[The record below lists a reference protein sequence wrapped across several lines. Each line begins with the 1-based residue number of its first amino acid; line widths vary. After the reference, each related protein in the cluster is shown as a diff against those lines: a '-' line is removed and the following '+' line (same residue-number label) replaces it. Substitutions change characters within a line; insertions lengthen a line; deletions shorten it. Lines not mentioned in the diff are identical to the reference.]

1 MAGKKNWK
9 KEIKRGTIQLCVLS
23 LLKEG
28 PMYGYQII
36 TALRERSDGYFEL
49 KEGTIYPALYRLEKE
64 GYAESRWLQK
74 DKRPPRNYYSITEL
88 GKKHMQKTLEEWI
101 RMVKATTAIL
111 GKKEDAA

>member
-1 MAGKKNWK
+1 MVGEKNWK

-36 TALRERSDGYFEL
+36 TALRERSNTYFDL

-64 GYAESRWLQK
+64 GYAKSRWLQK
-74 DKRPPRNYYSITEL
+74 DGRPPRNYYSITEQ
-88 GKKHMQKTLEEWI
+88 GKKHMQETLQEWK

-111 GKKEDAA
+111 GKKENTA